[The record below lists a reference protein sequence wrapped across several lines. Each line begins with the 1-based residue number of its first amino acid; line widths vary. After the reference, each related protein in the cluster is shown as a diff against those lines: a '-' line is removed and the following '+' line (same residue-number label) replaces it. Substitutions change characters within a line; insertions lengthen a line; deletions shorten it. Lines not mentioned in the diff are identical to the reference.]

1 MRKLTGS
8 TIAIFVLCLI
18 SNNTAR
24 ASKKDEPKKTNTI
37 TTAVPFLL
45 IAPDSRHGAMGDAG
59 AATTPDANS
68 IHWNASK
75 LAFINGKMGIS
86 VSYSPWLRN
95 LVDDINLAYVSY
107 YYKLKKDQT
116 IATSLRYFSLGDIA
130 FTNANNQPMGQF
142 SPYEFAYDVAYAR
155 KFSSRWSGG
164 MALRYINSDLTGGYT
179 VLGNNTKPGRAIAAD
194 ISTFYSNDDIKI
206 ADKRSIISWGL
217 NISNI
222 GNKISYSNSSKRDF
236 LPINLKTGAAI
247 TVNLDD
253 NNSIAF
259 TGELNKLLVPTPP
272 EYAID
277 SNGSSILLPNGNYQI
292 TKGKDPNRGVAE
304 GIFGSFSDAPDGFN
318 EEMREIIYSFGMEYW
333 YDKQFAVRAG
343 YFHEDA
349 TKGNR
354 KFFTI
359 GAGVKYNVFG
369 LDFAY
374 LIPTDQ
380 KNPLANTLRFS
391 LLFDFDS
398 FRSQK
403 PEKPANDNKSL

>member
-8 TIAIFVLCLI
+8 TIALLALC
-18 SNNTAR
+18 SVYNNTVR
-24 ASKKDEPKKTNTI
+24 ASKDEPKKNNTI

-45 IAPDSRHGAMGDAG
+45 ITPDSRAGGMGDVG
-59 AATTPDANS
+59 AATSPDANS

-75 LAFINGKMGIS
+75 LAFADGKMGIS
-86 VSYSPWLRN
+86 VSYSPWLRT
-95 LVDDINLAYVSY
+95 LVPDINLAYVSY
-107 YYKLKKDQT
+107 YYKLKKNQT
-116 IATSLRYFSLGDIA
+116 LATSLRYFSLGDIA
-130 FTNANNQPMGQF
+130 FTNATGGAMGHF
-142 SPYEFAYDVAYAR
+142 NPHEYAYDIAYAR
-155 KFSSRWSGG
+155 KFSKRWSGA
-164 MALRYINSDLTGGYT
+164 MALRYIHSNLTGGYT
-179 VLGNNTKPGRAIAAD
+179 VQGNNTKPGRAIAAD

-206 ADKRSIISWGL
+206 GDKRSIVSWGL
-217 NISNI
+217 NVSNV
-222 GNKISYSNSSKRDF
+222 GSKISYSNSSKRDF

-259 TGELNKLLVPTPP
+259 TGDLNKLLVPTPP
-272 EYAID
+272 EYAMD
-277 SNGSSILLPNGNYQI
+277 SNGSPVVLPNGSYQI
-292 TKGKDPNRGVAE
+292 AKGKDPNRGVAE

-318 EEMREIIYSFGMEYW
+318 EEMREIIYSFGIEYW

-359 GAGVKYNVFG
+359 GAGLKYNVFG

-380 KNPLANTLRFS
+380 RNPLANTLRFS

-398 FRSQK
+398 FKAQK
-403 PEKPANDNKSL
+403 PEKPADDSKSL